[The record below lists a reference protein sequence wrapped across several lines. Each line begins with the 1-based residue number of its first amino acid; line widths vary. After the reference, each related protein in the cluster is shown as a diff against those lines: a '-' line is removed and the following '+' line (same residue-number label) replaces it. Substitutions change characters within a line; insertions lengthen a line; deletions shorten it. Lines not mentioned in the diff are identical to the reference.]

1 MPKVR
6 ISRGKPHV
14 LAAPRRNGDAAKSI
28 KGSASPAIAT
38 PAAVA
43 VCAGRVG
50 SGSGVKHVCAD
61 GSTAAGSVARAN
73 SKRSGIDKT
82 TGRGA
87 VTGNSH
93 GRVGGHS
100 LARKRVRVVDEKLG
114 TFVVFLAR
122 YEGGEH
128 GKRRGRAEFHFGGGS
143 VPALGSGGGVGR
155 GSGWRLDG

>member
-1 MPKVR
+1 MTETFAKFETTTASRARRRISTAVYAYQFSSARRRQVSKVR

-14 LAAPRRNGDAAKSI
+14 LAAPRRNGDVAKSI
-28 KGSASPAIAT
+28 KESASPAIAT

-43 VCAGRVG
+43 MCAGRIG
-50 SGSGVKHVCAD
+50 SGSGVKHACAD
-61 GSTAAGSVARAN
+61 DSAAVSSVARAN
-73 SKRSGIDKT
+73 SNRSGT

-87 VTGNSH
+87 VTGNGH

-100 LARKRVRVVDEKLG
+100 LARKRVRVVDDKLG

-128 GKRRGRAEFHFGGGS
+128 R
-143 VPALGSGGGVGR
+143 
-155 GSGWRLDG
+155 